1 MRVISAIHEPDV
13 ASAILGCL
21 GMPTDV
27 PGTARARDP
36 ADDDE
41 LDPSGGDGSPSAGAP
56 HFNGSA
62 AAIAASP
69 THRASPA

>member
-36 ADDDE
+36 TDDDE
-41 LDPSGGDGSPSAGAP
+41 LDPSGGDVEQ
-56 HFNGSA
+56 
-62 AAIAASP
+62 
-69 THRASPA
+69 